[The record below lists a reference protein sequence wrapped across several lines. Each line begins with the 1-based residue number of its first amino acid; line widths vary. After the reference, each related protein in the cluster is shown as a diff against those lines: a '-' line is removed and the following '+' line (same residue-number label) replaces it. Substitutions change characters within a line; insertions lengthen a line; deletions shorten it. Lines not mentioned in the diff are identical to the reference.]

1 MPAIPLYPPDA
12 SRTPSIPNP
21 LPQLLQTPSGLAIVE
36 IQGTLNST
44 LSAPQLGPHGSVPLG
59 KLRFPLYD
67 SLAPVQ
73 DTAWQKLVYLYVGRH
88 QRLTGEV
95 RKLGRPLAV
104 VRKREADVGV
114 SDGGEGREEMEIV
127 EVVYYKVLFAHRP
140 EPVGGGVE
148 G

>member
-1 MPAIPLYPPDA
+1 MPAIPLHPPAA
-12 SRTPSIPNP
+12 SRTPSIPTP

-44 LSAPQLGPHGSVPLG
+44 LSAPQLGPHGSIPLG
-59 KLRFPLYD
+59 KLSFPFYD
-67 SLAPVQ
+67 PLAAVQ
-73 DTAWQKLVYLYVGRH
+73 NTAWQKLVYLYVGRH
-88 QRLTGEV
+88 QRLTGE
-95 RKLGRPLAV
+95 PLAV
-104 VRKREADVGV
+104 VRKRGGDAGV
-114 SDGGEGREEMEIV
+114 SDDGGEGREAMEIV